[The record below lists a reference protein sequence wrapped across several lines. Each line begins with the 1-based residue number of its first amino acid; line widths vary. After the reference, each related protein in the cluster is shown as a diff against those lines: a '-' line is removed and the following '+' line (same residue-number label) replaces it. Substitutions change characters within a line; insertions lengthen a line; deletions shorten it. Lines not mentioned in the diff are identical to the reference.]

1 MPSCSPLQRCELLDG
16 GISACSV
23 RDPYFRETW
32 ADVQRFSDEF
42 LGPSWVRPIPVRC
55 LPFPGASFGFSVS
68 VVVPKL
74 SHPGHSSLR
83 LTYLLEVLPPVQLA
97 PHAHAKPPLLRF
109 CPLQRSTETG
119 VRFSRRFQ
127 PPALSVLRVSHPL
140 DVLLRL
146 QPWPACFIRPAL
158 LGFHRIRTLASA
170 FQPGQGDTRPSFLSK
185 AFSLPVT
192 SGSSPE
198 SSLTRRAGA
207 PAKERFGD
215 FTPGEG
221 SKAAWRVPQSFDHR
235 EVGVS
240 QGSEPRAPAFLRFAA
255 DRPHS

>member
-1 MPSCSPLQRCELLDG
+1 MFAVSGRILRVFCFRRRAGTFTSRPLLSSSYPSPRS
-16 GISACSV
+16 
-23 RDPYFRETW
+23 TT
-32 ADVQRFSDEF
+32 
-42 LGPSWVRPIPVRC
+42 
-55 LPFPGASFGFSVS
+55 
-68 VVVPKL
+68 
-74 SHPGHSSLR
+74 
-83 LTYLLEVLPPVQLA
+83 TYQLA

-119 VRFSRRFQ
+119 VRLPRRFQ

-158 LGFHRIRTLASA
+158 LGFHRVRTLAPT
-170 FQPGQGDTRPSFLSK
+170 FRQGQGDTRLGFLFE
-185 AFSLPVT
+185 AFSRPVT
-192 SGSSPE
+192 TASSAV
-198 SSLTRRAGA
+198 SSHTRRAGA

-235 EVGVS
+235 AVGVS
-240 QGSEPRAPAFLRFAA
+240 RGSEPRAPTSLRFAA